1 MKIRVPRFRRIRAG
15 LTVVAMLVA
24 GLSFSTGQ
32 ASADV
37 HPLAF
42 QIQNKA
48 TGLCLVGTTDT
59 GAWPVAL
66 QPCGSNDNQYFV
78 SGYQNNFVDGSMYYG
93 GSCLATDGSN
103 VLTVGCG
110 SHDYGLAW
118 SQGGLDGRWT
128 TIGSPKGCYLK
139 VAQGTPVCRPG
150 FQGDEAQWRM
160 VRTHWNH
167 HSGTEAGNGRV
178 KWADFDGDGK
188 ADYITVGPTGAINV
202 WLNNGGDTGG
212 GWTSLG
218 QVATGLG
225 ADPNRVRFADFD
237 GDGKADYIYINPDGS
252 VHVYLN
258 RGGDG
263 RGGWQDLG
271 IVATGLTTDVSRV
284 RFADID
290 GDGRADYNVIN
301 PNGSVGTYLNR
312 GGDTGGG
319 WVNYG
324 QIASG
329 LTTDPSRVRLADID
343 GDGRADY
350 SAIGGNGSV
359 VTYLN
364 RGGDGHGGWSNYGQ
378 IATGTTA
385 DQNAVV
391 LADFTGDGRSDYI
404 TTNPNGSVN
413 VYRNDGGDGHGGWT
427 NLGQVAT
434 GA

>member
-1 MKIRVPRFRRIRAG
+1 
-15 LTVVAMLVA
+15 MLVA
-24 GLSFSTGQ
+24 GLSFSAGQ

-48 TGLCLVGTTDT
+48 TGLCLVGTTDI

-78 SGYQNNFVDGSMYYG
+78 TGYQNQIVDGSMYYG

-118 SQGGLDGRWT
+118 MELGVDGRWT
-128 TIGSPKGCYLK
+128 SVASPKGCYLK
-139 VAQGTPVCRPG
+139 VAQGNPVCRTG
-150 FQGDEAQWRM
+150 FQGDDAQWRM
-160 VRTHWNH
+160 IRTHWDH
-167 HSGTEAGNGRV
+167 HKGTEAGNGRV
-178 KWADFDGDGK
+178 KWADFWGRGK
-188 ADYITVGPTGAINV
+188 DDYITIGATGAVTV
-202 WLNNGGDTGG
+202 WQNNGGDGRG
-212 GWTSLG
+212 DWGSPV
-218 QVATGLG
+218 QVAAGIT

-237 GDGKADYIYINPDGS
+237 GDGLPDYIAVNPDGS

-258 RGGDG
+258 RGGDTG
-263 RGGWQDLG
+263 GGWQDMG
-271 IVATGLTTDVSRV
+271 TVATGVTTDLSRV

-301 PNGSVGTYLNR
+301 ADGSVTTYLNR

-319 WVNYG
+319 WQNIG
-324 QIASG
+324 ISATG
-329 LTTDPSRVRLADID
+329 LTTDQSRVRFADLD
-343 GDGRADY
+343 GDGKADY
-350 SAIGGNGSV
+350 TVINGNGSLTAYRNV
-359 VTYLN
+359 
-364 RGGDGHGGWSNYGQ
+364 DGHGQWSAMGQ
-378 IATGTTA
+378 IATGVTTN
-385 DQNAVV
+385 QNAVV
-391 LADFTGDGRSDYI
+391 LADFTGDNRADYI
-404 TTNPNGSVN
+404 TTNPNNSVN
-413 VYRNDGGDGHGGWT
+413 VYRYDGGSNWT

>member
-1 MKIRVPRFRRIRAG
+1 
-15 LTVVAMLVA
+15 MLPT
-24 GLSFSTGQ
+24 GLSFSVGQ
-32 ASADV
+32 ATAQ
-37 HPLAF
+37 PYYAF
-42 QIQNKA
+42 EIQNQA
-48 TGLCLVGTTDT
+48 TGLCLQGSPT
-59 GAWPVAL
+59 WEVAQL
-66 QPCGSNDNQYFV
+66 EIAPCGSSPDQWFGVQAQNQLKDL
-78 SGYQNNFVDGSMYYG
+78 SAG
-93 GSCLATDGSN
+93 GSCLATDTHANALS
-103 VLTVGCG
+103 VACG
-110 SHDYGLAW
+110 THDYNTAW
-118 SQGGLDGRWT
+118 MFGSTTGDWT
-128 TIGSPKGCYLK
+128 TISSPNGCFLK
-139 VAQGTPVCRPG
+139 LLNGQTLTCMPG
-150 FQGDEAQWRM
+150 FQGSNAQWRM
-160 VRTHWNH
+160 IRTQPNH
-167 HSGTEAGNGRV
+167 HNGTEAGTGRV
-178 KWADFDGDGK
+178 KWADFDGDGR
-188 ADYITVGPTGAINV
+188 ADYITIGSTGAVNV

-212 GWTSLG
+212 GWTSFG
-218 QVATGLG
+218 QVATGLTS
-225 ADPNRVRFADFD
+225 DTSRVRFADFD
-237 GDGKADYIYINPDGS
+237 GDGRADYICINPDGS

-263 RGGWQDLG
+263 HGGWQDLG
-271 IVATGLTTDVSRV
+271 IVATGLTTDASRV

-301 PNGSVGTYLNR
+301 PNGSVVTYLNR
-312 GGDTGGG
+312 GGDTGAG

-364 RGGDGHGGWSNYGQ
+364 RGGDGHGGWTNYGQ
-378 IATGTTA
+378 IATGTTS
-385 DQNAVV
+385 DQNAVT
-391 LADFTGDGRSDYI
+391 LADFTGDGRSDYV